1 MVVERRMDHP
11 AALGWRARDVRR
23 LWSGCDLW
31 VVVVAVVAAAW
42 MGLVV
47 ACIEVWE
54 NGVFVS
60 MGCERRCRFL
70 DFQVFF
76 FLHTFRS
83 RISCRMA
90 VFSSSTAKAAIE
102 YATDASGGLELDV
115 YRASVL
121 RMEKSF
127 DTDVDGP
134 RIYMGNWTGA
144 TLQECFPSLIHLVP
158 SPLTLMSTYR
168 NPRAF
173 WRCF

>member
-1 MVVERRMDHP
+1 MDQP
-11 AALGWRARDVRR
+11 AALGWRARDVKR

-31 VVVVAVVAAAW
+31 GVVVVAVVAAAW

-47 ACIEVWE
+47 ACIEVWK
-54 NGVFVS
+54 NGVFLVW
-60 MGCERRCRFL
+60 GAREDAVHFL
-70 DFQVFF
+70 IFF

-83 RISCRMA
+83 RISCRIA

-102 YATDASGGLELDV
+102 NATDAYGGLELDV

-127 DTDVDGP
+127 DTDVDES

-144 TLQECFPSLIHLVP
+144 ALQECFPSLIHLVP

-168 NPRAF
+168 NPHAF